1 MTELDRLLAVEELAH
16 LVEAPGGGDRGL
28 PVVKGHT
35 GDSQQSEHGVY
46 QPAGKPGSP
55 EIHNQSTAF
64 GDPLHLGHDAVV
76 VVVGEVVEEKVR
88 DAPVDRLVAKGEL
101 PGIGDYPQLR
111 NSPAATV
118 DEMAQFSV
126 HTHDPE
132 GDPVPS
138 GAVDDA
144 VRYLSG
150 SGTEIEGGLLHR
162 SDLHPG

>member
-1 MTELDRLLAVEELAH
+1 MTELDRLLAVEKLAH
-16 LVEAPGGGDRGL
+16 LVETPGVGNRDL
-28 PVVKGHT
+28 PVMEGYPGH
-35 GDSQQSEHGVY
+35 SQKPEQGVY
-46 QPAGKPGSP
+46 QPPGKPGSA
-55 EIHNQSTAF
+55 EIHNQSTAY

-111 NSPAATV
+111 NFLAATV
-118 DEMAQFSV
+118 HEMAHFSV

-162 SDLHPG
+162 FDLHPG